1 MRKLKRKVTN
11 KSRVEGSIANAY
23 LMEEAAKFASYY
35 FKDDGPSLTNK
46 QRRNVVYDDVDDGDE
61 NRLSIFK
68 HPGRPVG
75 GSSKRMIS
83 DREYNAAK
91 LYML

>member
-1 MRKLKRKVTN
+1 
-11 KSRVEGSIANAY
+11 
-23 LMEEAAKFASYY
+23 MEEAVKFAFYY

-46 QRRNVVYDDVDDGDE
+46 QWRNVVYDDGDE
-61 NRLSIFK
+61 NGLTIFK

-75 GSSKRMIS
+75 GSSKRMLS

-91 LYML
+91 LYVLLNFPEMNEYIE